1 MHINFY
7 LRSNR
12 QIWIFFR
19 VIFQNIFMILLIIES
34 NEKPIVK
41 NLSQIVDNNTNYNA
55 NELIEDNI
63 INENNSKLK
72 EIKMKN

>member
-1 MHINFY
+1 
-7 LRSNR
+7 
-12 QIWIFFR
+12 
-19 VIFQNIFMILLIIES
+19 MILLIIES

-63 INENNSKLK
+63 INENNTKLK
-72 EIKMKN
+72 GIKNKN

>member
-1 MHINFY
+1 
-7 LRSNR
+7 
-12 QIWIFFR
+12 
-19 VIFQNIFMILLIIES
+19 MILLIIES